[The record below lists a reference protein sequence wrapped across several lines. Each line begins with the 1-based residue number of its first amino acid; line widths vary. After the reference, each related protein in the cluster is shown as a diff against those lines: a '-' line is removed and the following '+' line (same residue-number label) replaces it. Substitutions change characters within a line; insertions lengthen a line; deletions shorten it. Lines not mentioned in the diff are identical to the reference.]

1 MGIQLIINDEVI
13 LVLLKLL
20 TAHLIGGA
28 FKHLF
33 IINILEVLN
42 ELTHDHPAHAKDV
55 TNVEDDD
62 HEFTYFQKVFPFQ
75 DLFDGV
81 AVD

>member
-1 MGIQLIINDEVI
+1 MAIQLIINDEVI
-13 LVLLKLL
+13 LVLLMLL
-20 TAHLIGGA
+20 AAHLIGAA

-33 IINILEVLN
+33 VIDILKILY

-55 TNVEDDD
+55 TNVEDND